1 MPGTEYC
8 AIDQTAAAE
17 LRNATNGIAP
27 VLAPLR
33 RRPVPARRGHTL
45 IDLEEHLDSILFAQC
60 TMLVFT
66 LAVEHAV
73 PPGREAMHELL
84 LASLGYCLGWGLL
97 VGVMHA
103 VQSVNRRGR
112 IARFAEKYRMNP
124 DETRAL
130 DAIGRNL
137 DTTIASLATEFMRE
151 RLHWQIL
158 SNIALHQPDPVRL
171 RLSDGLGAAAR
182 ALVVI
187 VATLP
192 VVAPFL
198 WCDTL
203 WTAVR
208 ISNLVAIALLFVTSC
223 GWARSTRLHPL
234 VAAGIFSGLAAM
246 AIWASRFLL

>member
-27 VLAPLR
+27 VLRTA
-33 RRPVPARRGHTL
+33 RRPAIPARRSRAL
-45 IDLEEHLDSILFAQC
+45 VDLEDHLDNILFAQC

-66 LAVEHAV
+66 LAVEHIV
-73 PPGREAMHELL
+73 PPGGQAMHELL
-84 LASLGYCLGWGLL
+84 LASFGYCLGWGLL

-112 IARFAEKYRMNP
+112 VARFAEKYRMNP
-124 DETRAL
+124 DEKRAL

-137 DTTIASLATEFMRE
+137 DTTIASYATEFMRE

-158 SNIALHQPDPVRL
+158 SNIALHEPDPVRL
-171 RLSDGLGAAAR
+171 RLSDCLGAAAR
-182 ALVVI
+182 SLVVI
-187 VATLP
+187 LSTLP

-198 WCDTL
+198 WCDTP
-203 WTAVR
+203 WMAVR
-208 ISNLVAIALLFVTSC
+208 LSNLVAIVLLFVSSC
-223 GWARSTRLHPL
+223 YWARSTRLHPL
-234 VAAGIFSGLAAM
+234 LAAGAFSGLAAT
-246 AIWASRFLL
+246 AIWVSRFLP